1 MKELNVNLK
10 FSVPDDTDCI
20 GFSELID
27 YMHDCIWDIMYEYN
41 EMLMSYSITDGHD
54 TYRRDFDYEEDED
67 DASE

>member
-10 FSVPDDTDCI
+10 FRVPDDTDYI

-27 YMHDCIWDIMYEYN
+27 YMHDCIWDILYEYN
-41 EMLMSYSITDGHD
+41 EMLMSYSITDGSN
-54 TYRRDFDYEEDED
+54 TYKRDFDYEEDED

>member
-10 FSVPDDTDCI
+10 FSVPDDTDYI

-27 YMHDCIWDIMYEYN
+27 YMRDCIWDIMYEYN
-41 EMLMSYSITDGHD
+41 EKLMSYSITDGHD